1 MPTAGVIL
9 CGGASERMGKP
20 KWSLPFGDVTM
31 VEHIT
36 RRLSA
41 AVDLLIVVGP
51 AVGAMPRIQI
61 AGRKVLLARDR
72 VAGRGPLEG
81 LAVGLATA
89 AEHGCESI
97 LATACDTPLLR
108 PEFARLLFQEGK
120 GFDAAVVR
128 TSRGEHPLPA
138 MYSTQLADPLETAL
152 AAGERRVSA
161 LATMGKTR
169 WIVKDEL
176 AVCDP
181 DLSSLRNVN
190 TPEEYAAALAE
201 L

>member
-31 VEHIT
+31 VEHIA
-36 RRLSA
+36 RRLSE
-41 AVDLLIVVGP
+41 AVDSLIVVGP

-89 AEHGCESI
+89 TEQECNFI

-108 PEFARLLFQEGK
+108 PEFARVMLKHGQ
-120 GFDAAVVR
+120 GFDAAIVR
-128 TSRGEHPLPA
+128 SSRGEHPLPA
-138 MYSTQLADPLETAL
+138 VYATQLADPLETAL

-161 LATMGKTR
+161 LAMMGITR
-169 WIVKDEL
+169 WIVDEEL